1 LKGRDP
7 LSDIQPT
14 LFVGIDV
21 AKDANRVHAMNFD
34 RRRLAAFSTP
44 NDQDGASRLETQLLS
59 ILRSAGLTRCLVVIE
74 STGIY
79 SAHIATY
86 LSASL
91 KLAAFEA
98 RIYLI
103 NPKISRNYRE
113 SFADMDKTDP
123 ANAYLLADLARVGRT
138 DKLFPFRG
146 SQKPALQRLTRHRMH
161 MSELITAEKGYALNN
176 IFLKFSAFD
185 APQDGKTVFFDT
197 FAASAIS
204 VLTEFRSTDEIVD
217 EPLEDLATFLIRVSH
232 NRLVDPLNTAELL
245 QKAARASYRLDQTAY
260 DPINVALASSLNC
273 LDCFRREIKD
283 IDQAIALQ
291 VKGFSRAQYLSLA
304 SITGIGPVYAS
315 GILAEI
321 GDISQFR
328 DEAALAKYA
337 SLTWRKRQSGHFE
350 AENTFMTKTGNAFLR
365 YYLCEAANSVH
376 LRIDDFK
383 RYYKSKYDEVTTHQ
397 HKRAL
402 ALTARKLVRLV
413 YGLMNSG
420 RLYQ

>member
-1 LKGRDP
+1 LKGRDL
-7 LSDIQPT
+7 LSDIQST

-21 AKDANRVHAMNFD
+21 AKGANRVHAMNFD

-86 LSASL
+86 LSASAE
-91 KLAAFEA
+91 LAAFDS

-103 NPKISRNYRE
+103 NPKITRNYRE

-123 ANAYLLADLARVGRT
+123 ADAYLLADLARVGRT

-146 SQKPALQRLTRHRMH
+146 SQKLALQRLTRHRMH
-161 MSELITAEKGYALNN
+161 MSELIAAEKGYALNN

-185 APQDGKTVFFDT
+185 APQDGKTVFSDT

-204 VLTEFRSTDEIVD
+204 VLTEFRSTGEIVD
-217 EPLEDLATFLIRVSH
+217 EPLEDLAAFLIRVSH
-232 NRLVDPLNTAELL
+232 NHLVDPLNTAELL

-273 LDCFRREIKD
+273 LECFRKEIKD

-304 SITGIGPVYAS
+304 SIPGIGPVYAS

-321 GDISQFR
+321 GDIAQFR

-337 SLTWRKRQSGHFE
+337 GLTWRKRQSGHFE
-350 AENTFMTKTGNAFLR
+350 AEDTFMTRTGNAFLR
-365 YYLCEAANSVH
+365 YYLCEAANSVR
-376 LRIDDFK
+376 LRIDDFT

-413 YGLMNSG
+413 HGLMSSG